1 MIVIRVQSLG
11 AMKALLGSR
20 EIQVE
25 MPAGARLAD
34 LLARLSQQCGPEFD
48 RQVNVDGDWPDLR
61 ARIFVN
67 GRDHFTL
74 QHLDTVLQDG
84 DRVMLLPPMA
94 GG

>member
-1 MIVIRVQSLG
+1 LIIAVESLG
-11 AMKALLGSR
+11 AIKALIGSR

-25 MPAGARLAD
+25 MPDGARLAD
-34 LLARLSQQCGPEFD
+34 LLERLSQQYGPEFN
-48 RQVNVDGDWPDLR
+48 RQVNAGGDWPELR
-61 ARIFVN
+61 ARIFIN

-74 QHLDTVLQDG
+74 QHLDTVLRDG